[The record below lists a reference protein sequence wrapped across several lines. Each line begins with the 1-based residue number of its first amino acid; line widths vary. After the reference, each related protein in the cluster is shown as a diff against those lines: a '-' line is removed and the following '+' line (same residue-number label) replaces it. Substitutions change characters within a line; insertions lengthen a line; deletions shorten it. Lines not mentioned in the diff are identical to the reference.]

1 MCAIGAV
8 VAGHWLLVDVT
19 YRDGRLSGLD
29 ALDHVGWVRW
39 PTLLL
44 QVMPVFFLVGGY
56 ANAVSWQARRQQG
69 EDWRSWVQGRAVRLL
84 WPTTVYAAVC
94 ALAAVAARLAGAEPA
109 VLARAGWLVALHL
122 WFLPVY
128 LLLIALTPLLH
139 AAHRRWG
146 LAVPTV
152 MALGAAGVDVLVLGP
167 RLPVIGF
174 ANYLLVW
181 GAMHQWGF
189 AWQDGTLTTP
199 RWRCRA
205 LAAGGVVLLAVLL
218 GWGPFPV
225 DMIGAGTRVGNTNPP
240 SIALL
245 AFAAAQ
251 TGLLLMAE
259 PALQRLLTRPRL
271 WQRVSHLNQAVMTVY
286 LWHMIPVIL
295 VAVAFYPTGLA
306 PQPAI
311 GSIAWLALRIP
322 WLALLTAAL
331 IPFTL
336 ALLRAQ
342 RPLRRLPAG
351 VGPTAWWSPLL
362 LVCGL
367 VACFL
372 PLTALAIGGFAPAGR
387 LAALPLALYAIGLTG
402 IVCSGGPPPRRPGG
416 GDPEDAGDPGSR
428 RRPVLRACRRPE
440 PLDRRRRSP
449 AGQCGGARAFR
460 LLRGTGRCGPRPTTG
475 RDGRLRPPPLTAYQS
490 GAGPGIA
497 PGPAPRSGSR
507 AWRQWLLHRQEPRR
521 RFRGR
526 PSDPHGR
533 HAGARRARSRRDRRA
548 ERRRARSLPRA
559 GGRGPR
565 GCDAR

>member
-1 MCAIGAV
+1 MKAERNRCADLLRVCAIGAV

-19 YRDGRLSGLD
+19 YRGGRLSGLN

-94 ALAAVAARLAGAEPA
+94 ALAAVAARIAGAEPA

-128 LLLIALTPLLH
+128 LLLITLTPLLH

-205 LAAGGVVLLAVLL
+205 LAAGGVALLAALL

-331 IPFTL
+331 VPFTL

-367 VACFL
+367 AACFL
-372 PLTALAIGGFAPAGR
+372 PLTALAISGFAPAGR
-387 LAALPLALYAIGLTG
+387 LAALPLALYAVGLTG

-428 RRPVLRACRRPE
+428 QEPVLRACRRPE

-449 AGQCGGARAFR
+449 AGRWQV
-460 LLRGTGRCGPRPTTG
+460 P
-475 RDGRLRPPPLTAYQS
+475 
-490 GAGPGIA
+490 A
-497 PGPAPRSGSR
+497 PGWIR
-507 AWRQWLLHRQEPRR
+507 
-521 RFRGR
+521 
-526 PSDPHGR
+526 
-533 HAGARRARSRRDRRA
+533 AGADSGRSSSSSA
-548 ERRRARSLPRA
+548 ATCALWVVPA
-559 GGRGPR
+559 
-565 GCDAR
+565 A